1 MRLCIDSSRPGGCID
16 SSRPGDVCVL
26 ILVGHGAFVY
36 IV

>member
-1 MRLCIDSSRPGGCID
+1 MRLCIDSCRPGGCID

-26 ILVGHGAFVY
+26 TLVGHGAFVY